1 MDKKLKCLL
10 KKLSKK
16 LYIKRSNPAGVV
28 LTGLLLRGY
37 VTDCFVWRKVACDDV
52 GSWFSPCKKAL
63 GVIAVPAIAK
73 FMMMPFWFTDTNR
86 GTKLTSSKSS
96 EYFGLAKA

>member
-37 VTDCFVWRKVACDDV
+37 VADAECEIPDSFEVLQKT
-52 GSWFSPCKKAL
+52 AL
-63 GVIAVPAIAK
+63 GVIAVPAMAK

-86 GTKLTSSKSS
+86 GTKLYSLKSS
-96 EYFGLAKA
+96 VYSGLAKA